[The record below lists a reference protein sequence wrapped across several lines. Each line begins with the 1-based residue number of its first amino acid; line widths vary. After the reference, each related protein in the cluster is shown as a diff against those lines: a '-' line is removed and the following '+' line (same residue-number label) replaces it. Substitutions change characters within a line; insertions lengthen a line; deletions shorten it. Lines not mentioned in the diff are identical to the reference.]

1 MTQNPELTASILEN
15 DECYKFTLKNIHTST
30 ANAIRRTILS
40 DIPIHA
46 FRTESEEVN
55 TCKILTN
62 TTRFHNEII
71 KQRLSCIPIHY
82 RIEKDKIT
90 SIDKWKEPWD
100 TPSPTSMLDEENGVG
115 LFRYELEL
123 DVSNDEEHQLK
134 WVTTE
139 DFQLKDRETGK
150 YLAREEVRKIF
161 PPNGKTQRY
170 IDFLRL
176 RPSIGPTIPGEQIK
190 LIARFSTCTAKVNGM
205 FNAVSVCT
213 YQNKIDIAK
222 RDSEWE
228 KQLKIMQSKD
238 DFETKTEEDKRF
250 EKENF
255 LQLQGQRYFVANQKG
270 EPIEFEF
277 TIQSIGIY
285 EPSDIVQMSCDI
297 LMDKFKL
304 MIQNI
309 DSDLQKVIPSD
320 KIRDSGEFLTVTE
333 STIPNGYDIVL
344 ENEDYTIGCVLER
357 ILYDMFFEGE
367 KIMTFVGF
375 KKYHP
380 HDSYS
385 IVRIAYKEDVPTLTR
400 NVHLKKAAAY
410 AVEIF
415 QKIRMKIV

>member
-1 MTQNPELTASILEN
+1 MAQNPELTASILDN
-15 DECYKFTLKNIHTST
+15 DDCYRFTLKNIHTST

-40 DIPIHA
+40 DIPVYA
-46 FRTESEEVN
+46 FRTETEQVN
-55 TCKILTN
+55 KCKVLVN
-62 TTRFHNEII
+62 TTRFHNEIV
-71 KQRLSCIPIHY
+71 KQRLSCIPVHY
-82 RIEKDKIT
+82 RVEKDKIT
-90 SIDKWKEPWD
+90 SVDKWKTHGD
-100 TPSPTSMLDEENGVG
+100 ISTPDEEEG
-115 LFRYELEL
+115 LGLLRYELEL
-123 DVSNDEEHQLK
+123 DVKNEEEHQIK

-139 DFQLKDRETGK
+139 DFQLKDKESGK

-190 LIARFSTCTAKVNGM
+190 ISARFSTCTAKINGM
-205 FNAVSVCT
+205 FNVVSICT
-213 YQNKIDIAK
+213 YQNKIDIEK
-222 RDSEWE
+222 RDSAWE
-228 KQLKIMQSKD
+228 KHLKVMQSKD
-238 DFETKTEEDKRF
+238 DFETKTEEDKLF

-255 LQLQGQRYFVANQKG
+255 FQLQGQRYFVANQKG
-270 EPIEFEF
+270 EPIEFDF
-277 TIQSIGIY
+277 TVQSIGIY

-304 MIQNI
+304 LIENI
-309 DSDLQKVIPSD
+309 DSDILKVIPSD
-320 KIRDSGEFLTVTE
+320 KIRESGEFLTVTE
-333 STIPNGYDIVL
+333 STIPNCYDVVL
-344 ENEDYTIGCVLER
+344 EHEDYTIGCVLER

-385 IVRIAYKEDVPTLTR
+385 IVRIAYKEDVPALTR

-415 QKIRMKIV
+415 QKIRTKIV